1 MQSINETTAQEILD
15 AIGGPAN
22 VVRCS
27 NCMTRLR
34 FVLGGQ
40 DRVDTA
46 ALKRIACVQGVLAA
60 ADQLQVV
67 IGAGKVQR
75 AADLVK
81 ELLAKHESRAA
92 PEAPVDNAADQLAAV
107 ARDNKKAMKARHGT
121 RIHQFLSKFAT
132 IFTPLIPGF
141 LGAGLLLG
149 GATLIEQ
156 AMLANVLDRN
166 PTIVHLVAYMNV
178 FGKGLF
184 GFLGILVGYN
194 TQQAFGGSG
203 VNGAILASLFLLDYG
218 STGSGS
224 FHAGIQDFFGLQID
238 PRGSI
243 IGILIA
249 GIAGAWI
256 EQQIRRRMP
265 ANLDMI
271 LTSLLTLLIAGALTY
286 VVIMPVGVLLF
297 DGMSWLFGHLN
308 DNPIGAA
315 LLSGLFLIAV
325 MFGVHQGFIPVYFA
339 LMQSRGFNSL
349 FPILAMAGAG
359 QVGAAI
365 ALYVRAPRES
375 VLRKQIKGAIV
386 PALLGVGEPLIY
398 GVTLPRVK
406 PFISACFGGA
416 VGGFVIGLFAWFHF
430 PIGLNTVFGPS
441 GLVSLP
447 LITSDHGALPAMAI
461 YLVGIF
467 SAYLAGFA
475 FTYAWGCRDV
485 DMT

>member
-1 MQSINETTAQEILD
+1 
-15 AIGGPAN
+15 
-22 VVRCS
+22 
-27 NCMTRLR
+27 MTRLR

-325 MFGVHQGFIPVYFA
+325 MFGVHQGF
-339 LMQSRGFNSL
+339 
-349 FPILAMAGAG
+349 
-359 QVGAAI
+359 
-365 ALYVRAPRES
+365 
-375 VLRKQIKGAIV
+375 
-386 PALLGVGEPLIY
+386 
-398 GVTLPRVK
+398 T
-406 PFISACFGGA
+406 
-416 VGGFVIGLFAWFHF
+416 
-430 PIGLNTVFGPS
+430 
-441 GLVSLP
+441 
-447 LITSDHGALPAMAI
+447 D
-461 YLVGIF
+461 
-467 SAYLAGFA
+467 
-475 FTYAWGCRDV
+475 GC
-485 DMT
+485 TK